1 MSGRANGEG
10 SIYPYKSGWAA
21 YVWVTTPTGKRDRK
35 YVYGHDREEVH
46 RRWVELQAKAAKMPI
61 PTKTPTVAEYLEYW
75 LAEVIK
81 PNREEG
87 TYSAYELSSRLHI
100 IPGIGNRR
108 IDKLTVR
115 EAQTWLN
122 KVPGNCQ
129 CCAQEKDAK
138 RPEGKQ
144 RCCAIGECCED
155 FPSRRVIEGARNTLR
170 AALNHARREELISR
184 NVAELVTLPK
194 SRKTLQRR
202 NSWTVDEARRFL
214 ESARE
219 DNDPLYGLWVLILVL
234 GLRRGEGLGLVDDD
248 DTINEAAEE
257 IGLEWQL
264 GRVGGHPLTH
274 KRQLKTDGSVE
285 TLPLP
290 PIVLT
295 AVRITRQLQASRRT
309 ESWPRVCICGERHQ
323 LLFTTSTGHPLEPRN
338 VKRSFDSRCKR
349 AGVRRIK
356 IQDTRRTCGSLLAAL
371 DVHPRVAMAILR
383 HSRIALTMD
392 IYTQVPDKTTRA
404 ALKRLSDLSRR
415 RLGTTLRARATT
427 RPGWAKA
434 VSCRYAET
442 GTLDLAYGL
451 E

>member
-1 MSGRANGEG
+1 M
-10 SIYPYKSGWAA
+10 
-21 YVWVTTPTGKRDRK
+21 
-35 YVYGHDREEVH
+35 
-46 RRWVELQAKAAKMPI
+46 
-61 PTKTPTVAEYLEYW
+61 
-75 LAEVIK
+75 
-81 PNREEG
+81 
-87 TYSAYELSSRLHI
+87 
-100 IPGIGNRR
+100 
-108 IDKLTVR
+108 
-115 EAQTWLN
+115 
-122 KVPGNCQ
+122 
-129 CCAQEKDAK
+129 
-138 RPEGKQ
+138 
-144 RCCAIGECCED
+144 
-155 FPSRRVIEGARNTLR
+155 IEGARNTLR

-184 NVAELVTLPK
+184 NVAELATLPK

-248 DTINEAAEE
+248 DTINEEAEE

-295 AVRITRQLQASRRT
+295 AVRITRQFQASRRT

-404 ALKRLSDLSRR
+404 ALKRLSDLFDGGQAGSPAADVDHQGRDLAR
-415 RLGTTLRARATT
+415 DHGFRLGPLR
-427 RPGWAKA
+427 
-434 VSCRYAET
+434 
-442 GTLDLAYGL
+442 
-451 E
+451 